1 MTENIERRKF
11 IKKAG
16 LASLGA
22 AGLYVVPQMLTINS
36 KTAYAAM
43 SAGLVETPT
52 PTSNPRPQA
61 TSTSQPKATSTPQ
74 PTATS
79 TPQPKATST
88 PQSQPKVDN
97 NISFYTW
104 NTDGWY
110 YHVYY
115 GKRDKVV
122 QSVDGPGTYIFPD
135 DWVHP

>member
-74 PTATS
+74 
-79 TPQPKATST
+79 
-88 PQSQPKVDN
+88 SQPKVDN